1 MGTYAKYAPISESGL
16 SGLLGDKYV
25 RSTRFATISSGT
37 SGSVTLPP
45 NSQVVLDDF
54 GGTTDAIITT
64 EQGGK
69 PTFESATTS
78 AGVIIATTFDSAGNY
93 VLSGTPASYPVAIV
107 YRVQQQL
114 KFFDSTASNILGMS
128 QLATIPDITGLANKT
143 LSNLDAPTAVNQ
155 VLNLTAG
162 GTATSGGTPFIAT
175 NPQDLITKKVLDDTV
190 TTITT
195 YGPLAPYHTRI
206 STDFLMASLPEHIY
220 NSPSHIQVI
229 QNGVTLVN
237 GVDYVLVNSEA
248 AIAAHRTLYVDGIN
262 DPTNLPFIDRVKL
275 LNGDDVN
282 PVTVIYTEKEL
293 QKQLTLGI
301 DVWNFNTNAY
311 EQVDTTGFN
320 GNTFVSLTVP
330 RQIKENAGTP
340 KRYLTNNLSSYP
352 SPAPYISILPGN
364 LLAQNLRY
372 TEASPGTGYI
382 DLIRLFPN
390 MAFIREFPIDFD
402 FFVNGYI
409 VEIWCV
415 HSIKNK
421 KTKRRRS
428 RLTPM
433 GMWSLQNRIDMS
445 NLIAYPK
452 NSGVFYRQ
460 RKSRNFHFRLR
471 RVSDN
476 AVTPWFKGSM
486 HVCAS
491 KRIVVNNVVIDDLF
505 EVYYRD

>member
-78 AGVIIATTFDSAGNY
+78 AGAIIATTFDSAGNY
-93 VLSGTPASYPVAIV
+93 VLSGTPSAYPVAIV

-175 NPQDLITKKVLDDTV
+175 NPEDLVTKEVLDDTV
-190 TTITT
+190 TTITV
-195 YGPLAPYHTRI
+195 YGPLAPYHTRP
-206 STDFLMASLPEHIY
+206 STDFIMASLPQHIY

-248 AIAAHRTLYVDGIN
+248 AVRAQRKLYVDGLN
-262 DPTNLPFIDRVKL
+262 NPTTLPFIDRVKL

-282 PVTVIYTEKEL
+282 SVTVIYTEKEL

-301 DVWNFNTNAY
+301 DVWNFQNNEY
-311 EQVDTTGFN
+311 EQVSTTADD
-320 GNTFVSLTVP
+320 GNTFVSRTVQ
-330 RQIKENAGTP
+330 RQIQRDASTP
-340 KRYLTNNLSSYP
+340 KKYLTNNLSGYP
-352 SPAPYISILPGN
+352 GPQPYISILPGN

-372 TEASPGTGYI
+372 TEASPGTSYI

-390 MAFIREFPIDFD
+390 MAFIREFPLEFNLFD
-402 FFVNGYI
+402 NGYI
-409 VEIWCV
+409 VEIWCT

-421 KTKRRRS
+421 KTGRRRS

-433 GMWSLQNRIDMS
+433 GAWSLQNRIDMS

-452 NSGVFYRQ
+452 MSGTFHQQ

-471 RVSDN
+471 RVGDN

-486 HVCAS
+486 HVCGS
-491 KRIVVNNVVIDDLF
+491 KRIVVNSVIVDSLF